1 MITLFINT
9 VHTTNENELY
19 PVKANYEIFYPV
31 LKPYSYHLLNHLQ
44 HFTVLYIFQ
53 SFTKSDQFVRYDF
66 VEYISYWKSSSTA
79 FCLRLFAVF
88 RIGIRSLINW
98 KSKTYT
104 WWIPPFKSILYE
116 VKIYSWIEY
125 WISASFFID
134 SMIHKAIHIERLQ
147 IAFQIN

>member
-53 SFTKSDQFVRYDF
+53 SFTKSDQFVRYDL

-88 RIGIRSLINW
+88 RIGILSLINW
-98 KSKTYT
+98 KPRTYI
-104 WWIPPFKSILYE
+104 WRIEPFKSI
-116 VKIYSWIEY
+116 IELNIELELIFY
-125 WISASFFID
+125 RFND
-134 SMIHKAIHIERLQ
+134 S
-147 IAFQIN
+147 